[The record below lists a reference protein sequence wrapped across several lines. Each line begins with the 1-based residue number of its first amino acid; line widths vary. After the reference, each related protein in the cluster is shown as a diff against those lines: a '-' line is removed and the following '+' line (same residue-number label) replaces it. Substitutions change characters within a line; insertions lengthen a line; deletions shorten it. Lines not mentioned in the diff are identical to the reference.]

1 MIKAMINIG
10 TSNRTSNPMPL
21 SSISIVFATISIVRR
36 FAASLV
42 FVCVAITISKP
53 IHSTTMMPKS
63 TKMVYPEKVRSQR
76 ILATMLSNASS
87 FVGAYF
93 FDEIF
98 VVTNFVYI
106 TKTNSLTNFVDMI
119 PTHCFLLI
127 WLHFQLKEHE
137 VQMFKSKSIQCN
149 WLEHI
154 NALFS
159 YCRSF
164 IQQKFLVISVYR
176 MQHHLFICVPV
187 CS

>member
-1 MIKAMINIG
+1 MEFDFSSFRNEKQLSF
-10 TSNRTSNPMPL
+10 TSVIDTSFM
-21 SSISIVFATISIVRR
+21 TISYKKIRHES
-36 FAASLV
+36 F
-42 FVCVAITISKP
+42 FVTDAQHTRLKLMGYCLGMSCCFN
-53 IHSTTMMPKS
+53 
-63 TKMVYPEKVRSQR
+63 
-76 ILATMLSNASS
+76 SNASS

-127 WLHFQLKEHE
+127 WWHFQLKEHE